1 MKINYAIV
9 DCPLGLL
16 LVGATEKGICSVT
29 LGDDAEKLRHDLAAE
44 FPQAEITRAEA
55 ELQSQ
60 VQTLVAH
67 LQGQLPH
74 PDLSLDVRGT
84 AFQQRVWAELRRI
97 PYGQT
102 VSYSEL
108 ARRLGQP
115 TATRAVAR
123 ACATNPAAL
132 ITPCHR
138 VIREGGELGGYRWGL
153 ERKRVLLRQ
162 EKENG

>member
-1 MKINYAIV
+1 MKINYAIA

-84 AFQQRVWAELRRI
+84 AFQQRVWKALRTIPPGRTATYSDIAQRI
-97 PYGQT
+97 GAPN
-102 VSYSEL
+102 
-108 ARRLGQP
+108 
-115 TATRAVAR
+115 ATRAVAK
-123 ACATNPAAL
+123 ACASNLLAVA
-132 ITPCHR
+132 IPCHR
-138 VIREGGELGGYRWGL
+138 VVRRDGTLSGYRWGV
-153 ERKRVLLRQ
+153 ERKRALLAS
-162 EKENG
+162 EAHE